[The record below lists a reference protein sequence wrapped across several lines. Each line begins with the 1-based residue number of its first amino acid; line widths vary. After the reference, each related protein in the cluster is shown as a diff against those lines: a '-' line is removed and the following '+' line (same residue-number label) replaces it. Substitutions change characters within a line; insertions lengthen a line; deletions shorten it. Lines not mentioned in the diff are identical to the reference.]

1 MTVIR
6 ELVTVFGVK
15 FDKGSASKAEAQQKS
30 FLQTA
35 VKAAGFIIAGKKLGE
50 FMLGATNLASSVV
63 ENLNV
68 MGQAFGK
75 NEEEVHQWAETFGA
89 AAYRNKYELEKM
101 AAGVGAVLH
110 PMLGGSTEEIAK
122 MSTALTEL
130 AIDYSSFR
138 ELKDIDVMR
147 AVQAGIV
154 GEIEPLRRL
163 GVVMTQDA
171 LNAFALEKGLNKTT
185 REMNLAEKTTLRY
198 NYLMEKSELV
208 TGDAIKT
215 ADNYANAVKGIK
227 AGLGELATELGLS
240 VMPVMSRMVIWTRN
254 IIWGFKDWVKGT
266 EFLKASMIVLTG
278 VLIALGVKL
287 MAMFIGPLLVMAKF
301 LFFFVLAIL
310 IIDDFLVFLKGG
322 KSIIGDFIDLIWGPG
337 SATAAAKALREA
349 WQLLKIAWIQ
359 DILPA
364 IKALGL
370 AMGDHYKTM
379 VSDFEI
385 FIEKIVYTVGQ
396 IKQAFK
402 DLFSYW
408 DGKGKKSSSDLFNAL
423 NSDLEDYLQAGKD
436 IWGDIKVG
444 VNKVSKEVMGI
455 DMFGVRSKDNATYYE
470 TEGYGSSQAPSVAH
484 GYPESDKPTKEDVLR
499 DMEATKNKPVAPNKP
514 KPTIPATGRN
524 GQGNITVNQNNNVNV
539 AGNATPEAVSKVN
552 KAQKNNTGK
561 GVAAISALTQ
571 RAPAK

>member
-215 ADNYANAVKGIK
+215 ANNYANALKGIV
-227 AGLGELATELGLS
+227 AGLSELATDMGLAL
-240 VMPVMSRMVIWTRN
+240 MPTMSRAAIMVRN
-254 IIWGFKDWVKGT
+254 MVWAFKDWAKNT
-266 EFLKASMIVLTG
+266 MFLEAVMISLSGILTAIG
-278 VLIALGVKL
+278 IKLI
-287 MAMFIGPLLVMAKF
+287 MMFSGPLLIMAKF
-301 LFFFVLAIL
+301 LAIFIIAAL
-310 IIDDFLVFLKGG
+310 VIDDFLVFLSGG
-322 KSIIGDFIDLIWGPG
+322 KSVIGDFIDSIWGPG
-337 SATAAAKALREA
+337 SAAAAAQGLKDAWEGVKLFWEKDLFPILDVFSRKFREA
-349 WQLLKIAWIQ
+349 FGI
-359 DILPA
+359 ILDVLMTTMKPFIILFENVYGLVSSFMELFTSKSA
-364 IKALGL
+364 NKYEDFFNNLAKVGEKALGRIRDALNEL
-370 AMGDHYKTM
+370 ADAWKRTKAFFG
-379 VSDFEI
+379 FEI
-385 FIEKIVYTVGQ
+385 EEDEYGTDSKGNRVKT
-396 IKQAFK
+396 
-402 DLFSYW
+402 
-408 DGKGKKSSSDLFNAL
+408 GKK
-423 NSDLEDYLQAGKD
+423 E
-436 IWGDIKVG
+436 
-444 VNKVSKEVMGI
+444 
-455 DMFGVRSKDNATYYE
+455 
-470 TEGYGSSQAPSVAH
+470 
-484 GYPESDKPTKEDVLR
+484 
-499 DMEATKNKPVAPNKP
+499 KPVYSPYEAPG
-514 KPTIPATGRN
+514 TGAFPPVYSPYKAP
-524 GQGNITVNQNNNVNV
+524 GMGAFPPVPNITVNTENNINV
-539 AGNATPEAVSKVN
+539 AGNASPEAVSKIN
-552 KAQKNNTGK
+552 KSQKSNAGK
-561 GVAAISALTQ
+561 NVAAISALTQ
-571 RAPAK
+571 RAPAR